1 MQQHYPVPGED
12 RLGAMRLWAIA
23 HGRTGALL
31 SVLLLSAPSI
41 ANIPVNIRGTV
52 IIPPPCT
59 INNNQTI
66 RVDFGDEIMTTRI
79 DGVNYKQAITY
90 SLSCDIQKSNNL
102 KMSIQGTAASFN
114 SAVLRT
120 DKNGLGIALYHGT
133 QPLNA
138 NTWFS
143 YTYPS
148 KPELY
153 AVLVKQSGATLTG
166 GEFTSSATLLIDYQ

>member
-1 MQQHYPVPGED
+1 MQQHYPVPGAY
-12 RLGAMRLWAIA
+12 RQGAMRTRAI
-23 HGRTGALL
+23 GKYRFGVLL
-31 SVLLLSAPSI
+31 SVLLISAPSI
-41 ANIPVNIRGTV
+41 ANVPVNIRGTV

-66 RVDFGDEIMTTRI
+66 RVDFGDEVMTTRI

-102 KMSIQGTAASFN
+102 KMSIQGTVASFN
-114 SAVLRT
+114 SALLRT
-120 DKNGLGIALYHGT
+120 DKNGLGIALYRGT

-138 NTWFS
+138 NTWFN

-166 GEFTSSATLLIDYQ
+166 GEFTAAATLLIDYQ

>member
-1 MQQHYPVPGED
+1 MQQYYPVPG
-12 RLGAMRLWAIA
+12 RHRRGAMRLRAMG
-23 HGRTGALL
+23 HYRTGVLL
-31 SVLLLSAPSI
+31 SILLTWALPLASMQ
-41 ANIPVNIRGTV
+41 VNISGT
-52 IIPPPCT
+52 IITPPPCT

-66 RVDFGDEIMTTRI
+66 NVDFGDEVMTTRI

-90 SLSCDIQKSNNL
+90 SLDCDAQKSNNL

-114 SAVLRT
+114 AALLQT
-120 DKNGLGIALYHGT
+120 NKNGLGIALYSGA
-133 QPLNA
+133 QPLDANA
-138 NTWFS
+138 WFN

-166 GEFTSSATLLIDYQ
+166 GEFTAAATLLIDYQ

>member
-1 MQQHYPVPGED
+1 M
-12 RLGAMRLWAIA
+12 
-23 HGRTGALL
+23 RTGGGGKYRTG
-31 SVLLLSAPSI
+31 VLLGILLMSAPSV
-41 ANIPVNIRGTV
+41 ANMPVNIRGTV

-66 RVDFGDEIMTTRI
+66 QVDFGNEVMTTRI

-102 KMSIQGTAASFN
+102 KMSIQGTAATFN
-114 SAVLRT
+114 SALLRT
-120 DKNGLGIALYHGT
+120 DKNGLGIALYHGA

-138 NTWFS
+138 NTWFN

-153 AVLVKQSGATLTG
+153 AVLVKQSGVTLTG
-166 GEFTSSATLLIDYQ
+166 GEFAASATLLIDYQ

>member
-1 MQQHYPVPGED
+1 MQQYYPVPG
-12 RLGAMRLWAIA
+12 AIDKYRF
-23 HGRTGALL
+23 GVLL
-31 SVLLLSAPSI
+31 SVLLMSTTSI
-41 ANIPVNIRGTV
+41 ANVPVNIRGTV

-66 RVDFGDEIMTTRI
+66 RVDFGDEVMTTRI

-90 SLSCDIQKSNNL
+90 SLNCDIQKSNNL
-102 KMSIQGTAASFN
+102 KMSIQGTGASFN
-114 SAVLRT
+114 SALLRT
-120 DKNGLGIALYHGT
+120 DKNGLGIALYRGT

-138 NTWFS
+138 NAWFN

-166 GEFTSSATLLIDYQ
+166 GEFTAAATLLIDYQ